1 MHIPEDVEF
10 LEGFNPEQYQSFP
23 EDDTYLEA
31 RSLVSNFP
39 GIRNKRSKKYD
50 ILESPGLKSH
60 FNIQR
65 RRLRS
70 AEEEVSTEY
79 ESENVSITSPIP
91 SEELPI
97 AEKQVMDHDFMREGR
112 VMDKWKSIPFT
123 GDYSKVQDVDDS
135 LTDSSGINE
144 GIQARA
150 PRVNFVTQQRRAE
163 TAETRE
169 AGPVIAK
176 PTDGYRRSYE
186 DSYSPRVNDNYYP
199 VRNYE
204 DYPRNYERLVYIT
217 YNKFYKK

>member
-1 MHIPEDVEF
+1 MHLTTSMHIPEDVEF
-10 LEGFNPEQYQSFP
+10 LDGYSPEQLYQSYP

-31 RSLVSNFP
+31 RGLVSNFP
-39 GIRNKRSKKYD
+39 GIRNKRSQKYD

-70 AEEEVSTEY
+70 AEQEVSTEY
-79 ESENVSITSPIP
+79 ESSENISITSPIP
-91 SEELPI
+91 SEELPT
-97 AEKQVMDHDFMREGR
+97 AEKQIMDHDLMREVR
-112 VMDKWKSIPFT
+112 VMDKWKSPFT

-135 LTDSSGINE
+135 LTGQSAINE

-150 PRVNFVTQQRRAE
+150 PRVNFITQQRRAE

-169 AGPVIAK
+169 AAPVIAK
-176 PTDGYRRSYE
+176 PTDGYRRSSY
-186 DSYSPRVNDNYYP
+186 DDGYSPRINDNYYP

-204 DYPRNYERLVYIT
+204 DYPRNYER
-217 YNKFYKK
+217 